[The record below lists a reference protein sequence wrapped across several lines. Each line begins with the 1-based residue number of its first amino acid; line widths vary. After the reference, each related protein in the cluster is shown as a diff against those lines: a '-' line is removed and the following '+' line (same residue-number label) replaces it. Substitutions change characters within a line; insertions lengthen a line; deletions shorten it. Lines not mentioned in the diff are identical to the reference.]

1 MSDEQY
7 WRMKEK
13 LINLKPNEDRTL
25 KGTAKKDA
33 GDGSGYVVT
42 VITGAYIEMEVWD
55 IFGDVVTK
63 WHKTTGEGEGEG
75 GISIIDDGANGRYN
89 VLFADTD
96 VVDEDIGDYTYRIKL
111 TVSGLEKIMIGGKLT
126 VGY

>member
-13 LINLKPNEDRTL
+13 VINLKPNEDRTL
-25 KGTAKKDA
+25 KGTAMKDA
-33 GDGSGYVVT
+33 GDGSGYVVA
-42 VITGAYIEMEVWD
+42 VITGASIEMEVWD
-55 IFGDVVTK
+55 IFGDAITK
-63 WHKTTGEGEGEG
+63 WNKTTGNG

-96 VVDEDIGDYTYRIKL
+96 VVDADIGDYTYRIKL

-126 VGY
+126 VEY